1 MAIELA
7 SAIGLGGKRPSILT
21 GLGETIG
28 KIGGEITEGIQKR
41 EAAQAAAQRKEQEKA
56 DLALDYWG
64 KKLMGTNVEGIYNQD
79 KEREINPLIKSR
91 LAELT
96 MMHMEGKSPSLI
108 NSKGSEY
115 ANEIAEKI
123 SIAKKDFQTGAKIGE
138 YIKKPD
144 EYNTEEVMASWTE
157 RMSKPL
163 AERAKDVDFVGQEL
177 IKNKVFPTKVS
188 LETEIKGINPNFDIG
203 KNYVTEKVTEGTN
216 EYAIDE
222 KGLAEAKNRT
232 FDDIVSGRMTKYT
245 RNLLNRA
252 DKMIQ
257 GENPPGFTGQETPEQ
272 FAAMKQSQLQDAM
285 KMVYEDDWNTMKDA
299 AIREATRKK
308 TINLPNEYVGGRFLG
323 KAGTTTYIQGIEG
336 ETAGSYRNEINDLN
350 NKIKGYDAAIQSYE
364 RSMKAV
370 RGESQSY
377 DAISASKSNV
387 MTQKDAAEKRKTELE
402 AKQYTAL
409 KQESDKAHI
418 NMKSGKTFTLVN
430 DEGKSVKGVTVSDVL
445 FDKAK
450 GLPVGIVG
458 ITGSGTKQEEK
469 IYPLEFD
476 YKGRTNAAELI
487 GQFRKN
493 GDDFVS
499 HLKKVG
505 MSESNIDNFIKLSQR
520 TSSAKQAS
528 AKQATE
534 KEQTPVKKIES
545 KLTAKPKVKVVG
557 GIEIP
562 VDATPVYSKST
573 GKMLGYETPDGK
585 KYKIQ

>member
-28 KIGGEITEGIQKR
+28 KIGGDIVEGIQKR
-41 EAAQAAAQRKEQEKA
+41 EAAQAAAQRKEQEKSE
-56 DLALDYWG
+56 LALDYWG
-64 KKLMGTNVEGIYNQD
+64 KQLMGTKLDGIYEHD

-96 MMHMEGKSPSLI
+96 KMQIEGKSPSLI
-108 NSKGSEY
+108 NSKGNEY

-123 SIAKKDFQTGAKIGE
+123 NIAKKDFQTGSKIGE
-138 YIKKPD
+138 YITKPD
-144 EYNTEEVMASWTE
+144 EYDTDEAKVLWNE
-157 RMSKPL
+157 RMNKSL
-163 AERAKDVDFVGQEL
+163 DERAKDVDFVEQEL
-177 IKNKVFPTKVS
+177 ISNNIFPRVVS
-188 LETEIKGINPNFDIG
+188 LEKEIKGVNPSFDIG
-203 KNYVTEKVTEGTN
+203 KNYVTEKVIEGTN
-216 EYAIDE
+216 QYAIDE
-222 KGLAEAKNRT
+222 KGLAEAKKRT

-285 KMVYEDDWNTMKDA
+285 KMVYEDDWNTMRDA

-308 TINLPNEYVGGRFLG
+308 TINLPNEYVGGRFGG
-323 KAGTTTYIQGIEG
+323 KAGTTTYVQGIEG
-336 ETAGSYRNEINDLN
+336 ETAGSYKNEINDLN

-364 RSMKAV
+364 RSIKSV
-370 RGESQSY
+370 RGEDESVK
-377 DAISASKSNV
+377 AIKASKSGV
-387 MTQKDAAEKRKTELE
+387 MTQKADAETKLKELE
-402 AKQYTAL
+402 AKQYNAL

-450 GLPVGIVG
+450 GLPIGIVG
-458 ITGSGTKQEEK
+458 ITGSGKNQEEK

-505 MSESNIDNFIKLSQR
+505 MSEANIDNFIKLSQR

-528 AKQATE
+528 AK
-534 KEQTPVKKIES
+534 EQTLVKKIES